1 MKIINE
7 AIAGTMES
15 NDIMVSIKPG
25 SGNLNIDIT
34 SIVKAQFGDAIEKAI
49 RDICHEYGVD
59 DADITVN
66 DRGAITCTIKARV
79 ETAILRGGK

>member
-1 MKIINE
+1 MKIINQ

-34 SIVKAQFGDAIEKAI
+34 SIVKAQFGDAIEEAV
-49 RDICHEYGVD
+49 RNVCTEYDVN
-59 DADITVN
+59 DADIIIN